1 MIVGR
6 LPFDGFDE
14 EEMFLRI
21 AQQEPKYPKV
31 IPPDAANCIKLVC
44 EFFLKLHTTL
54 TWDAVKRN
62 V

>member
-44 EFFLKLHTTL
+44 EFFF
-54 TWDAVKRN
+54 
-62 V
+62 